1 MVAQSVDDLHS
12 ANNRLGASTSLT
24 ERGATIAGFGYTPN
38 WHDMLTGSTADGRA
52 FPGNLNMTCNNWTSS
67 QFGNAMLGHVDRRG
81 GADNEFQRSWNSSHQ
96 SRSCSQDDLRATGG
110 NGLFYASRPTDRPQC
125 GRRQGSPLSAILFRA
140 LDGLAAAAAN
150 QAAAQPA
157 APACGGAT
165 IATGEVARVIDG
177 KTFVLSDGRE
187 ARLAAIEAP
196 PVSAADPNEEHAA
209 VGQAAKTALEGLL
222 IHHSVVLKSAGG
234 GPDRY
239 GRLIAQ
245 AFTPGPTQE
254 IWVQSEILTKGYAL
268 VAPGGDISTC
278 LSFLRGVERKAR
290 DGMLGLWGDP
300 YFVMKEAQYPD
311 DVMTELGRFA
321 LVGGKVISVGE
332 RGGGVSE
339 LGGAGRRFTV
349 TIPKRNQRAFVTQ
362 GSIRKSWPA
371 GASRCVAGSR
381 RGR

>member
-1 MVAQSVDDLHS
+1 MAC
-12 ANNRLGASTSLT
+12 ST
-24 ERGATIAGFGYTPN
+24 
-38 WHDMLTGSTADGRA
+38 
-52 FPGNLNMTCNNWTSS
+52 
-67 QFGNAMLGHVDRRG
+67 
-81 GADNEFQRSWNSSHQ
+81 
-96 SRSCSQDDLRATGG
+96 
-110 NGLFYASRPTDRPQC
+110 ASRPTDRPQP
-125 GRRQGSPLSAILFRA
+125 GQRQGSPLSAILLRA
-140 LDGLAAAAAN
+140 LAGLAAAAAN

-222 IHHSVVLKSAGG
+222 IHHSVVLKSAGA

-245 AFTPGPTQE
+245 AFIPGPTQE

-321 LVGGKVISVGE
+321 LVGGKVISVRE
-332 RGGGVSE
+332 SGGMVYLNFGQRWTE
-339 LGGAGRRFTV
+339 DFTV
-349 TIPKRNQRAFVTQ
+349 TIPKRNQRAFVTA
-362 GSIRKSWPA
+362 GVDPKSLA
-371 GASRCVAGSR
+371 GR
-381 RGR
+381 RIEVRGWIEERGGPVIEAVRPDQIEIVKGN